1 MLRSIKL
8 NLGSDSGAGMMKTD
22 PCKREREEMVEFQ
35 IRARG
40 VGDRRVLAAM
50 RKIPRHLFVPK
61 GFERAAYEDRPLP
74 IGEGQT
80 ISQPYIVAVMTEQLE
95 LAPQD
100 RVLEIGTGSGYQA
113 ALLAELAANVISV
126 ERLPDLADR
135 ARENLARAG
144 VTGVEVVVGDGT
156 QGYPP
161 EAPYNAVIVTAATPD
176 IPQPLVKQLAEG
188 GRLIAPVGPRECQ
201 DLVKLVKHEGRVEK
215 IPLGGVC
222 FVPLIGQFGWKGER
236 FP

>member
-1 MLRSIKL
+1 MTT
-8 NLGSDSGAGMMKTD
+8 AD
-22 PCKREREEMVEFQ
+22 PCQREREEMVEFQ

-40 VGDRRVLAAM
+40 VRDERVLAAM
-50 RKIPRHLFVPK
+50 EKIPRHLFVPENW
-61 GFERAAYEDRPLP
+61 ERAAYEDRPLP

-95 LAPQD
+95 IRSHD

-113 ALLAELAANVISV
+113 AILAELGGKVVSV
-126 ERLPDLADR
+126 ERLPELADR

-144 VTGVEVVVGDGT
+144 VRGVEIVVGDGT

-161 EAPYNAVIVTAATPD
+161 EAPYDAIIVTAASPD
-176 IPQPLVKQLAEG
+176 IPGPLVEQLAEG

-201 DLVKLVKHEGRVEK
+201 DLVKLVKRGARVET

-222 FVPLIGQFGWKGER
+222 FVPLIGQFGWQGEVS
-236 FP
+236 P

>member
-1 MLRSIKL
+1 M
-8 NLGSDSGAGMMKTD
+8 AETD
-22 PCKREREEMVEFQ
+22 PCQEEREEMVEFQ
-35 IRARG
+35 VRARG
-40 VGDRRVLAAM
+40 VRDRRVLAAM

-61 GFERAAYEDRPLP
+61 GYERAAYEDRPLP

-80 ISQPYIVAVMTEQLE
+80 ISQPYIVAVMTEQLD

-113 ALLAELAANVISV
+113 ALLVELAGTVISV
-126 ERLPDLADR
+126 ERLADLADR

-144 VTGVEVVVGDGT
+144 VTGVRVVVGDGT

-161 EAPYNAVIVTAATPD
+161 EAPYDAIIVTAASPT
-176 IPQPLVKQLAEG
+176 IPEPLIDQLAEG
-188 GRLIAPVGPRECQ
+188 GRLIAPVGPRDCQ
-201 DLVKLVKHEGRVEK
+201 DLIKLVKHEGRVET

-222 FVPLIGQFGWKGER
+222 FVPLIGQFGWQGDGY
-236 FP
+236 P

>member
-1 MLRSIKL
+1 MTE
-8 NLGSDSGAGMMKTD
+8 TD
-22 PCKREREEMVEFQ
+22 LCRDEREEMVEFQ

-40 VGDRRVLAAM
+40 VRDQRVLAAM

-95 LAPQD
+95 LKPQD

-113 ALLAELAANVISV
+113 ALLVELAGTVISV
-126 ERLPDLADR
+126 ERLRDLADR
-135 ARENLARAG
+135 AQQNLARAG
-144 VTGVEVVVGDGT
+144 VTGVRVVVGDGT
-156 QGYPP
+156 QGYSP
-161 EAPYNAVIVTAATPD
+161 EAPYNAIIVTAASPD
-176 IPQPLVKQLAEG
+176 IPGPLIEQLAEG
-188 GRLIAPVGPRECQ
+188 GRLIAPVGPRDCQ
-201 DLVKLVKHEGRVEK
+201 DLIKLVKREGRVEK

-222 FVPLIGQFGWKGER
+222 FVPLIGQFGWRGEGY
-236 FP
+236 P

>member
-1 MLRSIKL
+1 MPRSIKQ
-8 NLGSDSGAGMMKTD
+8 NQGSDSGEGMTQTD
-22 PCKREREEMVEFQ
+22 PCQGEREEMVEFQ

-40 VGDRRVLAAM
+40 VGDQRVLAAM

-61 GFERAAYEDRPLP
+61 GYERAAYEDRPLP

-95 LAPQD
+95 LTPQD
-100 RVLEIGTGSGYQA
+100 RVLEVGTGSGYQA
-113 ALLAELAANVISV
+113 ALLAELAATVISI
-126 ERLPDLADR
+126 ERLEDLADQ
-135 ARENLARAG
+135 AQQNFDRAG
-144 VTGVEVVVGDGT
+144 VTGVRVVVGDGT

-161 EAPYNAVIVTAATPD
+161 EAPYDAIVVTAASPT
-176 IPQPLVKQLAEG
+176 IPGPLIDQLAEG

-201 DLVKLVKHEGRVEK
+201 DLIKLVKHEGRVEK

-222 FVPLIGQFGWKGER
+222 FVPLIGQFGWRGEDYL
-236 FP
+236 

>member
-1 MLRSIKL
+1 ME
-8 NLGSDSGAGMMKTD
+8 AD
-22 PCKREREEMVEFQ
+22 PYRREREEMVEFQ

-40 VGDRRVLAAM
+40 VRDERVLAAM
-50 RKIPRHLFVPK
+50 EKIPRHLFVPENW
-61 GFERAAYEDRPLP
+61 ERAAYEDRPLP

-95 LAPQD
+95 IRSHE

-113 ALLAELAANVISV
+113 AILAELAGEVVSV
-126 ERLPDLADR
+126 ERLPEIADR
-135 ARENLARAG
+135 ARENFARAG
-144 VTGVEVVVGDGT
+144 VTGVRVVVGDGT

-161 EAPYNAVIVTAATPD
+161 EAPYDAIIVTAASPTVPE
-176 IPQPLVKQLAEG
+176 PLIEQLAEG

-201 DLVKLVKHEGRVEK
+201 DLVKLVKREGRVET

-222 FVPLIGQFGWKGER
+222 FVPLIGQFGWRGEG
-236 FP
+236 FL

>member
-1 MLRSIKL
+1 MTT
-8 NLGSDSGAGMMKTD
+8 AD
-22 PCKREREEMVEFQ
+22 PYQREREEMVEFQ

-40 VGDRRVLAAM
+40 IGNERVLAAM
-50 RKIPRHLFVPK
+50 QKVPRHLFVPK
-61 GFERAAYEDRPLP
+61 TWERAAYEDRPLP

-95 LAPQD
+95 IRPRD

-113 ALLAELAANVISV
+113 AILAELAAKVISV
-126 ERLPDLADR
+126 ERLPGVADR

-144 VTGVEVVVGDGT
+144 VTGVEIVVGDCT

-161 EAPYNAVIVTAATPD
+161 EAPYDAIIVTAASPS
-176 IPQPLVKQLAEG
+176 IPKPLIDQLAEG
-188 GRLIAPVGPRECQ
+188 GRLVAPVGPRDCQ
-201 DLVKLVKHEGRVEK
+201 DLVKLVKREGRVET

-222 FVPLIGQFGWKGER
+222 FVPLIGQFGWQGEGS
-236 FP
+236 P